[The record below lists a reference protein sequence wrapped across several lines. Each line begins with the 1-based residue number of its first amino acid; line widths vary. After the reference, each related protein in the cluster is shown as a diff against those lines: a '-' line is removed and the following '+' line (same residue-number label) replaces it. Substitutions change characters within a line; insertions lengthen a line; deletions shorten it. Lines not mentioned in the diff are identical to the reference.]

1 MRFSKIRVNDKGVQL
16 LWTTTDANGT
26 TTTHDLTSAEKPTP
40 DLPEALDAFR
50 EYVMDLLELPAK
62 WRDQIRITT
71 LSISDDKET
80 NTRGLMVSATKK
92 IAKASGRPLSITTP
106 HMREGAED
114 STAKTGILEEEILEL
129 IAKAETAASR
139 FVKGERAQ
147 GEIFPSDASAP
158 PAAGAEGGEGGAP
171 PAAGEDDVSKARKRR
186 PARNA
191 GTPGEVWNPDS
202 TKPPTDEQLRKL
214 CLQAGRDVPIDAIA
228 RWTSIERDRVQK
240 WATDQLNPDM
250 KAENRSEEPETLKKE
265 ATPALLEDVAKAR
278 DDGWTQETPPPKA
291 ADVKPVAAN

>member
-158 PAAGAEGGEGGAP
+158 PAAGAEGTAP

-186 PARNA
+186 PAKNA
-191 GTPGEVWNPDS
+191 GTPGEVWNPNS
-202 TKPPTDEQLRKL
+202 TVPPTDEQLRKL

-228 RWTSIERDRVQK
+228 RWASSERQKVQT
-240 WATDQLNPDM
+240 WATMVTNPEV
-250 KAENRSEEPETLKKE
+250 KPENHPEEPDVLKKD

-291 ADVKPVAAN
+291 ADVKPVAVN

>member
-129 IAKAETAASR
+129 ISKAETAASR

-158 PAAGAEGGEGGAP
+158 PAAGAEGTSTA

-186 PARNA
+186 PAKNA
-191 GTPGEVWNPDS
+191 GTPGEVWNPNS
-202 TKPPTDEQLRKL
+202 TTPPTDEQLRKL

-228 RWTSIERDRVQK
+228 RWTSSERQQVQS
-240 WATDQLNPDM
+240 WATITTNPDV
-250 KAENRSEEPETLKKE
+250 KPENHPEEPDLLKKE
-265 ATPALLEDVAKAR
+265 ATPALLEDMTRAR
-278 DDGWTQETPPPKA
+278 DDGWTQEVPPPKA
-291 ADVKPVAAN
+291 ADVKPVATN